1 MAIDPSI
8 PLQASAGGAQNPLA
22 MLSAAMQLRGANLNQ
37 SALNQQIQAN
47 QAASAAYQQAT
58 DPTTG
63 QIDYNKLTAL
73 LANSPAAYNLPQIQ
87 AQIAQ
92 QKNAQL
98 ESQSKQFELARKQV
112 NWLKGGLGSLLNNPG
127 VSGADVMKLA
137 AGGIAQ
143 GFLTPE
149 QAAEELRSMPSDP
162 QQLQGWLRNLYVQS
176 LDSDAQL
183 QAIQPQFQ
191 TIDTGSAIGLVN
203 TNPLAGGQQV
213 GQVAASFQKG
223 LSPETATTPTE
234 IFNPQTGAPELVTRA
249 QFAGMAGGAPSGRY
263 PGTPGINPMGGGV
276 QAAPGIGQT
285 AGAEVAA
292 RGAAERFNNLA
303 SDAGNVRNTVQGY
316 DAALGALENL
326 GRSGPAVDKTM
337 LISSTLESLGLPSDK
352 DANANWQ
359 SLNKYLQNAGASAA
373 AQAGYGGTDAGRA
386 VFGEGQPSA
395 KSMNPEALREAIQ
408 YVKAQ
413 NLGVLAKQGAAQRFI
428 DQNGG
433 DYTKYSQFE
442 TRWNKTYNPDAM
454 FYMSLPPEQQTGYI
468 KGLSADK
475 RKKLAE
481 SIQKMDMLGAF

>member
-1 MAIDPSI
+1 
-8 PLQASAGGAQNPLA
+8 
-22 MLSAAMQLRGANLNQ
+22 
-37 SALNQQIQAN
+37 
-47 QAASAAYQQAT
+47 
-58 DPTTG
+58 
-63 QIDYNKLTAL
+63 
-73 LANSPAAYNLPQIQ
+73 
-87 AQIAQ
+87 
-92 QKNAQL
+92 
-98 ESQSKQFELARKQV
+98 
-112 NWLKGGLGSLLNNPG
+112 
-127 VSGADVMKLA
+127 
-137 AGGIAQ
+137 
-143 GFLTPE
+143 
-149 QAAEELRSMPSDP
+149 
-162 QQLQGWLRNLYVQS
+162 
-176 LDSDAQL
+176 
-183 QAIQPQFQ
+183 
-191 TIDTGSAIGLVN
+191 
-203 TNPLAGGQQV
+203 
-213 GQVAASFQKG
+213 
-223 LSPETATTPTE
+223 
-234 IFNPQTGAPELVTRA
+234 
-249 QFAGMAGGAPSGRY
+249 
-263 PGTPGINPMGGGV
+263 
-276 QAAPGIGQT
+276 
-285 AGAEVAA
+285 
-292 RGAAERFNNLA
+292 
-303 SDAGNVRNTVQGY
+303 
-316 DAALGALENL
+316 
-326 GRSGPAVDKTM
+326 M